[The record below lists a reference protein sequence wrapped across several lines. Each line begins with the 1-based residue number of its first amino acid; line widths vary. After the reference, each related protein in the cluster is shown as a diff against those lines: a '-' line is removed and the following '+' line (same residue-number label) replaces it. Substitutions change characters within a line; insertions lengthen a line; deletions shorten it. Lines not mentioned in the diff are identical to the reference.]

1 MDLRATGSLASATML
16 PVDVSQ
22 SVSRRPIQPDLRW
35 RPNAESAR
43 PELDRRRPTG
53 RRYVRS
59 RPPLRLTRYKVTE
72 QILPVREQLRI
83 AEGRNPQPSAGL
95 IDSQTVKRAD
105 TVGRESR
112 GQNVA
117 IGLTGLPDVPAK
129 RTGATV
135 RWKSH
140 WLSSAAVVAH
150 TSRSQLSSSHRPI
163 ATRLTA

>member
-1 MDLRATGSLASATML
+1 
-16 PVDVSQ
+16 VYWYFN
-22 SVSRRPIQPDLRW
+22 RW
-35 RPNAESAR
+35 EQ
-43 PELDRRRPTG
+43 
-53 RRYVRS
+53 
-59 RPPLRLTRYKVTE
+59 YKVTE
-72 QILPVREQLRI
+72 QILPVVREQLRI

-95 IDSQTVKRAD
+95 IDSQTVKGAD

-129 RTGATV
+129 RTGATA

-140 WLSSAAVVAH
+140 WPSSAAVVAH
-150 TSRSQLSSSHRPI
+150 CSRSQLSSIHRPM